1 MHAKSLSTLEYPKIV
16 ERLAREASF
25 SASKALAAELLPSA
39 DADEVRRRL
48 AYTTEARRLMDLRPD
63 VGVRGARDVRPHVT
77 AVERGAMLTPAELLN
92 VLATLRA
99 ARQMGPALAKLDTTF
114 PLLKALGED
123 LPARPSL
130 EARIETSISEEGE
143 VLDSASP
150 ELRRLRAEIRGA
162 QQRLQER
169 LGTLVNEFRNAVQE
183 PIITKRSDR
192 YVLPVRAEC
201 PGPVRGIFHGQSGRG

>member
-48 AYTTEARRLMDLRPD
+48 AYTTEARRVMDLRPD

-77 AVERGAMLTPAELLN
+77 AAGRGATLTPAELLN
-92 VLATLRA
+92 VLATLRS
-99 ARQMGPALAKLDTTF
+99 ARQMGAVLAKLDATF
-114 PLLKALGED
+114 PLLKALGDD

-130 EARIETSISEEGE
+130 EARIGESIREEGE
-143 VLDSASP
+143 VLACAP
-150 ELRRLRAEIRGA
+150 PALPRLRAGLPAAQRG
-162 QQRLQER
+162 
-169 LGTLVNEFRNAVQE
+169 
-183 PIITKRSDR
+183 
-192 YVLPVRAEC
+192 LPT
-201 PGPVRGIFHGQSGRG
+201 

>member
-25 SASKALAAELLPSA
+25 SASKALAAELLPSS

-48 AYTTEARRLMDLRPD
+48 AYTTEARRLMDPRPD

-77 AVERGAMLTPAELLN
+77 AAERGAMLTPAELLN
-92 VLATLRA
+92 VLATLRS
-99 ARQMGPALAKLDTTF
+99 ARQMGVVLAKLDAPF
-114 PLLKALGED
+114 PLLKTLGED

-130 EARIETSISEEGE
+130 EARVNESISEEGE

-169 LGTLVNEFRNAVQE
+169 LSKLVHELLSSLR
-183 PIITKRSDR
+183 
-192 YVLPVRAEC
+192 
-201 PGPVRGIFHGQSGRG
+201 